1 MKVIKTPG
9 FLYLHLCYMYRF
21 YLSTPGSS
29 TQVQSDVPIAIQFV
43 LVGRAGWLCDVM
55 SIYAGVQGQYLDS
68 VQLYM
73 ARLAQSVEHSTF
85 TRVSASAVIE
95 LSGVRAPHWALLFV
109 RVLTVLVP
117 YTPSCLLLLLQV
129 FVRSPVSGQ
138 NYVLLARDGGPLI
151 QLP

>member
-68 VQLYM
+68 V
-73 ARLAQSVEHSTF
+73 
-85 TRVSASAVIE
+85 
-95 LSGVRAPHWALLFV
+95 
-109 RVLTVLVP
+109 
-117 YTPSCLLLLLQV
+117 
-129 FVRSPVSGQ
+129 
-138 NYVLLARDGGPLI
+138 
-151 QLP
+151 